1 MELDEGNIDNETALH
16 IMVKRK
22 RLCPLV
28 SLITHGANVDA
39 VSNDGN
45 TPLHYAV
52 QVICY
57 FYLFIICFVI
67 KS

>member
-57 FYLFIICFVI
+57 F
-67 KS
+67 